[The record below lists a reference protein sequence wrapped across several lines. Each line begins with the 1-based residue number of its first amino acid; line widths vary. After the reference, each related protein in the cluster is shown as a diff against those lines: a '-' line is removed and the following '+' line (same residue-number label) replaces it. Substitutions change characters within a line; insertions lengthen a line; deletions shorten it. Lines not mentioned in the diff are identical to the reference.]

1 MRICFGLAVLILTAP
16 CRSETPA
23 YDEAKVVAYA
33 KTIDIAQ
40 LDPTLE
46 SESFEKW
53 LRLGSAHM
61 EKLQWS
67 MSDCDLKP
75 DYVEPPDGYP
85 LCTRVA
91 YQRGRVAGW
100 IIVTIGTTRK
110 GIVGPPRFEYA
121 VVSTPASAGMKVEDA
136 EKLAELPQVIS
147 RILAQTK

>member
-1 MRICFGLAVLILTAP
+1 MRICFGLAVLMLTVP
-16 CRSETPA
+16 CRSVTPA
-23 YDEAKVVAYA
+23 YDEAKVVGYA

-40 LDPTLE
+40 LDPRLE

-53 LRLGSAHM
+53 LRLGPAHI
-61 EKLQWS
+61 EKLEWS

-75 DYVEPPDGYP
+75 DCVEPPDGYP
-85 LCTRVA
+85 LCTRVV

-110 GIVGPPRFEYA
+110 GIVGLPRFEYA

-136 EKLAELPQVIS
+136 EKLAELPQIIS